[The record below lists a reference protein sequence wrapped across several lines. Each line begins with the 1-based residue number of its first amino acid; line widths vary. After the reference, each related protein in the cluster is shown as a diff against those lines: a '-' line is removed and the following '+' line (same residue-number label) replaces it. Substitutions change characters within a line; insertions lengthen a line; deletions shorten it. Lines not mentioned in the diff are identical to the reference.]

1 MGNGEGRGIGE
12 GFRDR
17 EGSRGGRGRGGEGVR
32 GIKMD
37 FSHICI
43 FCDFSGS

>member
-1 MGNGEGRGIGE
+1 MVSGGELGEGYS
-12 GFRDR
+12 DR
-17 EGSRGGRGRGGEGVR
+17 EGSRGGEGIR